1 MMNESANLVKTSDLN
16 SSADHIIVYTGR
28 MESSAAS
35 ESNAPSRRDRLRAG
49 MVEEIKDLA
58 RRQLAEGGPGAIS
71 LRAIARELGTASSA
85 LFRYYPSYNDLIS
98 ALVVDSY
105 NSVADAVI
113 AARDAQPPTD
123 YAGRWMALCRA
134 YRRWSLDNPGEFA
147 LLHGTPVPGYEA
159 PEEITGPS
167 ASRSIEAALSLYV
180 AAVQAEAADPGYSQI
195 PTDLEEGAL
204 WRSLTAD
211 QTSAYQPPFAGIVLS
226 AWAAVLGYLVVEIF
240 GSMSSLIDDTDR
252 LYSAHVRN
260 GMLTMGFD
268 LELIE
273 ATDL

>member
-1 MMNESANLVKTSDLN
+1 MDEITALVKIDDLN
-16 SSADHIIVYTGR
+16 SSADHVMGYTGR
-28 MESSAAS
+28 MESQVAS
-35 ESNAPSRRDRLRAG
+35 ESNAPNRRERLRAG

-58 RRQLAEGGPGAIS
+58 RQQLAEGGPGAIS

-113 AARDAQPPTD
+113 AARDAHPPTD
-123 YAGRWMALCRA
+123 YAGRWFALCQA
-134 YRRWSLDNPGEFA
+134 YRKWALDNPGEFA

-159 PEEITGPS
+159 PEEITGPA

-180 AAVQAEAADPGYSQI
+180 AAVQAKAADPSRSQI
-195 PTDLEEGAL
+195 PADLEEGAL

-211 QTSAYQPPFAGIVLS
+211 RTSGYEPPFAGIVLS

-240 GSMSSLIDDTDR
+240 GSMSSLIEDTDR

-260 GMLTMGFD
+260 GMLAMGFNLD
-268 LELIE
+268 LVDAIN
-273 ATDL
+273 T